1 MRKAWT
7 RPTVLSGYTFRLNSE
22 EGKVYVTINVN
33 DGNPKEVFVH
43 VGKGGS
49 TVNTL
54 TEALGRVISVSL
66 QHGIPPQVIIEQL
79 RGIKVGEIYV
89 QADGGKTTSIPDAI
103 AYALEKVIGD
113 DSRKFA
119 EDMIDAFFEDKV
131 PLSKGNS
138 RC

>member
-1 MRKAWT
+1 MEKMWT

-113 DSRKFA
+113 DSRKFT
-119 EDMIDAFFEDKV
+119 EDMIDAFLEDKV
-131 PLSKGNS
+131 PLSKEI
-138 RC
+138 

>member
-1 MRKAWT
+1 MWT

-113 DSRKFA
+113 DSRKFT
-119 EDMIDAFFEDKV
+119 EDMIDAFLEDKV
-131 PLSKGNS
+131 PLSKEI
-138 RC
+138 

>member
-1 MRKAWT
+1 VEKMWT

-113 DSRKFA
+113 DSRKFT
-119 EDMIDAFFEDKV
+119 EDMIDAFLEDKV
-131 PLSKGNS
+131 PLSKEI
-138 RC
+138 